1 MEADAGED
9 AGEDRTG
16 LPRGSPWCALKNVTE
31 EAQVQFKMLWSTEI
45 SVLFLLR
52 LCWGQN
58 SAFEKSL

>member
-9 AGEDRTG
+9 AGEDRRIG

-31 EAQVQFKMLWSTEI
+31 EAQVQFKMWSTEI